1 MGKFLMRMEQ
11 KYGKYALNNLPL
23 LLVAFSAVGTLLQ
36 LVMPGIAEYL
46 YLNPYLVLHGQVWRL
61 FTWVLMPDYA
71 ISAGVGAQVMLDI
84 LLYVFILYCYYILGC
99 NLQFAMGKFR
109 FNLYIFSG
117 LFFTVIGS
125 FVLYGVGTL
134 QFAEIIEYLGENG
147 AKDVFTIYG
156 TTTVNGET
164 MYLPVVWFRQVSTSE
179 IKMSMLLAIAAI
191 YPDAVFR
198 INFLIPIKAKW
209 LGIFYAAV
217 MAYNFLLGNIA
228 TRIILVASLLNFIVF
243 FFATRDY
250 RRISPKEQ
258 KRKMEYRQKV
268 RQAQQAGNAAT
279 FQGRSVITR
288 HKCAIC
294 GRTELDDETLEF
306 RYCSKCEG
314 NYEYCSDHLYTHE
327 HVRRI
332 VPGQNITPEE

>member
-11 KYGKYALNNLPL
+11 KYGKYALDNLPL
-23 LLVAFSAVGTLLQ
+23 LLVGCSGIGYVLQ
-36 LVMPGIAEYL
+36 MILPGLVEYL
-46 YLNPYLVLHGQVWRL
+46 YLNPYLVLHGQIWRL
-61 FTWVLMPDYA
+61 FTWVLVPGSEFGSGIY
-71 ISAGVGAQVMLDI
+71 GMLMM
-84 LLYVFILYCYYILGC
+84 VFVLYCYYILGC

-117 LFFTVIGS
+117 LLFTVIGS
-125 FVLYGVGTL
+125 FILYGVGRL

-147 AKDVFTIYG
+147 ANDVFTMYG
-156 TTTVNGET
+156 TTVVDGQAVL
-164 MYLPVVWFRQVSTSE
+164 LPAYWFRQVSTSE
-179 IKMSMLLAIAAI
+179 LQMSMLLAIAAI

-209 LGIFYAAV
+209 LGIFYAAI
-217 MAYNFLLGNIA
+217 MIYSFLMGDISS
-228 TRIILVASLLNFIVF
+228 RIMLVSSLLNFIVF

-250 RRISPKEQ
+250 RRVSPKEQ

-268 RQAQQAGNAAT
+268 RQAQNAGNAAT
-279 FQGRSVITR
+279 YQGRAVITR
-288 HKCAIC
+288 HKCSIC
-294 GRTELDDETLEF
+294 GKTELDDETLEF

-314 NYEYCSDHLYTHE
+314 NFEYCSEHLYTHE

-332 VPGQNITPEE
+332 VPGAEIKPEE

>member
-1 MGKFLMRMEQ
+1 MGKFLMKMEQ
-11 KYGKYALNNLPL
+11 KYGKYALDNLPL
-23 LLVAFSAVGTLLQ
+23 YLVACSVIGYFLQ
-36 LVMPGIAEYL
+36 MVMPGLVEYL
-46 YLNPYLVLHGQVWRL
+46 YLNPYLVLQGQIWRL
-61 FTWVLMPDYA
+61 FTWVLVPDG
-71 ISAGVGAQVMLDI
+71 SFGSG
-84 LLYVFILYCYYILGC
+84 LYGMFMMALVLYCYYILGN

-109 FNLYIFSG
+109 YNIYIFSG
-117 LFFTVIGS
+117 LIFTVIGS
-125 FVLYGVGTL
+125 FVLYGVAQV
-134 QFAEIIEYLGENG
+134 QFAEVIEYLGEEG
-147 AKDVFTIYG
+147 AQNVFTMYG
-156 TTTVNGET
+156 TTVIEGKTVL
-164 MYLPVVWFRQVSTSE
+164 LPAYWFRQVTTDQ

-209 LGIFYAAV
+209 LGIFYAV
-217 MAYNFLLGNIA
+217 LMIYTFLMGDMATKIM
-228 TRIILVASLLNFIVF
+228 TVASLLNFIVF

-268 RQAQQAGNAAT
+268 HQAQKAGNTAT
-279 FQGRSVITR
+279 YQGRTVITR

-332 VPGQNITPEE
+332 VPGASIKPEE

>member
-23 LLVAFSAVGTLLQ
+23 LLVGCTGIGYVLQ
-36 LVMPGIAEYL
+36 MVLPGMVEYL
-46 YLNPYLVLHGQVWRL
+46 YLNPYLVLHGQIWRL
-61 FTWVLMPDYA
+61 FTWVLVPDGGFGSGIY
-71 ISAGVGAQVMLDI
+71 GMLMMI
-84 LLYVFILYCYYILGC
+84 FVLYCYYILGC

-117 LFFTVIGS
+117 LLFTVIGS
-125 FVLYGVGTL
+125 FVLYGVAAVR
-134 QFAEIIEYLGENG
+134 FAGVMEYLGESG
-147 AKDVFTIYG
+147 ANDVFTMYG
-156 TTTVNGET
+156 TTVVDGQAVL
-164 MYLPVVWFRQVSTSE
+164 LPAYWFRQISTSE

-209 LGIFYAAV
+209 LGIFYAAI
-217 MAYNFLLGNIA
+217 MAYSFLMGDISS
-228 TRIILVASLLNFIVF
+228 RIMLVSSILNFIVF

-279 FQGRSVITR
+279 YQGRTVITR
-288 HKCAIC
+288 HKCSIC
-294 GRTELDDETLEF
+294 GKTELDDETLEF

-314 NYEYCSDHLYTHE
+314 NFEYCSEHLYTHE

-332 VPGQNITPEE
+332 VPGAEIKPEE

>member
-1 MGKFLMRMEQ
+1 MGKFLMKMEQ
-11 KYGKYALNNLPL
+11 KYGKYALDNLPL
-23 LLVAFSAVGTLLQ
+23 LLVACSAVGYFLQ
-36 LVMPGIAEYL
+36 MALPELAGYL

-61 FTWVLMPDYA
+61 FTWVLVPDGGYGGGIGGMFMMA
-71 ISAGVGAQVMLDI
+71 FV
-84 LLYVFILYCYYILGC
+84 LYCYYMLGC

-109 FNLYIFSG
+109 YNLYIFSG
-117 LFFTVIGS
+117 LIFTVIGS
-125 FVLYGVGTL
+125 FILYGVACF
-134 QFAEIIEYLGENG
+134 QFAELIEYLGEDG
-147 AKDVFTIYG
+147 AKNVFTMLG
-156 TTTVNGET
+156 TTTMNGKT
-164 MYLPVVWFRQVSTSE
+164 VLLPAYWFRSISTSE

-209 LGIFYAAV
+209 LGIFYAV
-217 MAYNFLLGNIA
+217 IMAYSFLMGNISS
-228 TRIILVASLLNFIVF
+228 RIMLVASLLNFIVF

-250 RRISPKEQ
+250 RRVSPKEQ

-268 RQAQQAGNAAT
+268 RQAQNAGNAT
-279 FQGRSVITR
+279 TYQGRNVITR

-294 GRTELDDETLEF
+294 GRTELDDDTLEF

-314 NYEYCSDHLYTHE
+314 NYEYCSDHLFTHE

-332 VPGQNITPEE
+332 VPGQNIRPEE

>member
-1 MGKFLMRMEQ
+1 MGRFLMKMEQ
-11 KYGKYALNNLPL
+11 RYGKYALDNLPL
-23 LLVAFSAVGTLLQ
+23 ILVACSVVGYLLQ
-36 LVMPGIAEYL
+36 MALPGVVEYL
-46 YLNPYLVLHGQVWRL
+46 YLNPYLVLHGQIWRL
-61 FTWVLMPDYA
+61 FTWVLVPDGGFG
-71 ISAGVGAQVMLDI
+71 SG
-84 LLYVFILYCYYILGC
+84 LYGMFMMAFVLYCYYILGC

-117 LFFTVIGS
+117 LLFTVIGS
-125 FVLYGVGTL
+125 FVLYGVATF
-134 QFAEIIEYLGENG
+134 QFAEVIEYLGEDG
-147 AKDVFTIYG
+147 AKDVFTLYG
-156 TTTVNGET
+156 TTVINGET
-164 MYLPVVWFRQVSTSE
+164 MALPTYWFRQISTDY

-209 LGIFYAAV
+209 LGIFYV
-217 MAYNFLLGNIA
+217 VMMAYSVLMGNIA
-228 TRIILVASLLNFIVF
+228 SRIIIVASLLNFIVF

-268 RQAQQAGNAAT
+268 HQAQKAGNTAT
-279 FQGRSVITR
+279 YQGRMVITR

-314 NYEYCSDHLYTHE
+314 NFEYCSDHLYTHE

-332 VPGQNITPEE
+332 VPGATNKSEE

>member
-1 MGKFLMRMEQ
+1 MGKFLMKMEQ
-11 KYGKYALNNLPL
+11 KYGKYALDNLPL
-23 LLVAFSAVGTLLQ
+23 YLVACSVIGYFLQ
-36 LVMPGIAEYL
+36 MVMPGLVEYL
-46 YLNPYLVLHGQVWRL
+46 YLNPYLVLRGQIWRL
-61 FTWVLMPDYA
+61 FTWVLVPDG
-71 ISAGVGAQVMLDI
+71 SFGSG
-84 LLYVFILYCYYILGC
+84 LYGMFMMALVLYCYYILGN

-109 FNLYIFSG
+109 YNIYIFSG
-117 LFFTVIGS
+117 LIFTVIGS
-125 FVLYGVGTL
+125 FVLYGVAQV
-134 QFAEIIEYLGENG
+134 QFGEVIEYLGEEG
-147 AKDVFTIYG
+147 AQNVFTMYG
-156 TTTVNGET
+156 TTVIEGKTVL
-164 MYLPVVWFRQVSTSE
+164 LPAYWFRQVTTDQ

-209 LGIFYAAV
+209 LGIFYAV
-217 MAYNFLLGNIA
+217 LMIYTFLMGDMATKIM
-228 TRIILVASLLNFIVF
+228 TVASLLNFIVF

-268 RQAQQAGNAAT
+268 HQAQKAGNTAT
-279 FQGRSVITR
+279 YQGRTVITR

-332 VPGQNITPEE
+332 VPGASIKPEE

>member
-1 MGKFLMRMEQ
+1 MGKFLMKMEQ
-11 KYGKYALNNLPL
+11 KYGRYALDNLPL
-23 LLVAFSAVGTLLQ
+23 LLVACSGIGYFMQ
-36 LVMPGIAEYL
+36 IIMPGVVEYL
-46 YLNPYLVLHGQVWRL
+46 YLNPYLVLHGQIWRL
-61 FTWVLMPDYA
+61 FTWVLVPDGGFG
-71 ISAGVGAQVMLDI
+71 SGVYGLFMMAFV
-84 LLYVFILYCYYILGC
+84 LYCYYILGC

-125 FVLYGVGTL
+125 FVLYAVGTV
-134 QFAEIIEYLGENG
+134 QFAEVIEYLGTDG

-156 TTTVNGET
+156 TTVVNGKT
-164 MYLPVVWFRQVSTSE
+164 LPLPAYWFRQISTSE
-179 IKMSMLLAIAAI
+179 IKLSMLLAIAAI

-209 LGIFYAAV
+209 LGIFYAAI
-217 MAYNFLLGNIA
+217 MAYSFLMGDISS
-228 TRIILVASLLNFIVF
+228 RIMLVSSLLNFIVF

-250 RRISPKEQ
+250 RRVSPKEQ
-258 KRKMEYRQKV
+258 KRRMEYRQKV
-268 RQAQQAGNAAT
+268 RQAQNAGNAST
-279 FQGRSVITR
+279 YQGRAVITR

-314 NYEYCSDHLYTHE
+314 NFEYCSEHLYTHE

-332 VPGQNITPEE
+332 VPGTSITPEE

>member
-1 MGKFLMRMEQ
+1 MKMEQ
-11 KYGKYALNNLPL
+11 RYGKYALDNLPF
-23 LLVAFSAVGTLLQ
+23 LLVACSAIGYVLQ
-36 LVMPGIAEYL
+36 MILPGVVEYL
-46 YLNPYLVLHGQVWRL
+46 YLNPYLVLHGQIWRL
-61 FTWVLMPDYA
+61 FTWVLVPD
-71 ISAGVGAQVMLDI
+71 AGFGSGVYGIFMMAFV
-84 LLYVFILYCYYILGC
+84 LYCYYMLGC

-117 LFFTVIGS
+117 LLFTMIGS
-125 FVLYGVGTL
+125 FVLYGIGTV
-134 QFAEIIEYLGENG
+134 QFAKVIEYLGAEG

-156 TTTVNGET
+156 STVLDGKT
-164 MYLPVVWFRQVSTSE
+164 VLLPAYWFRQVSTSE

-209 LGIFYAAV
+209 LGIFYAAL
-217 MAYNFLLGNIA
+217 MAYSFLMGDISG
-228 TRIILVASLLNFIVF
+228 RIMLVSSLLNFIVF

-250 RRISPKEQ
+250 RRISPREQ

-268 RQAQQAGNAAT
+268 RQAQQAGNTAT
-279 FQGRSVITR
+279 FQGRTVITR

-314 NYEYCSDHLYTHE
+314 NYEYCSEHLYTHE

-332 VPGQNITPEE
+332 VPGQEIKPEE

>member
-23 LLVAFSAVGTLLQ
+23 LLVGCTGIGYVLQ
-36 LVMPGIAEYL
+36 MVLPGLVEYL
-46 YLNPYLVLHGQVWRL
+46 YLNPYLVLHGQIWRL
-61 FTWVLMPDYA
+61 FTWVLVPDGGFGSGIY
-71 ISAGVGAQVMLDI
+71 GMLMM
-84 LLYVFILYCYYILGC
+84 VFVLYCYYILGC

-117 LFFTVIGS
+117 LLFTVIGS
-125 FVLYGVGTL
+125 FILNGVASFRL
-134 QFAEIIEYLGENG
+134 AEVMEYLGENG
-147 AKDVFTIYG
+147 AYDVFTTYR
-156 TTTVNGET
+156 TTVVDGQAVL
-164 MYLPVVWFRQVSTSE
+164 LPAYWFRQVTTSE
-179 IKMSMLLAIAAI
+179 LKMSMLLAIAAI

-209 LGIFYAAV
+209 LGIFYAAI
-217 MAYNFLLGNIA
+217 MAYSFLMGDISS
-228 TRIILVASLLNFIVF
+228 RIMLASSLLNFIVF

-268 RQAQQAGNAAT
+268 RKAQQAGNTAT
-279 FQGRSVITR
+279 YQGRTVITR

-294 GRTELDDETLEF
+294 GKTELDDETLEF

-314 NYEYCSDHLYTHE
+314 NFEYCSEHLYTHE

-332 VPGQNITPEE
+332 VPGAEIKPEE

>member
-11 KYGKYALNNLPL
+11 KYGKYALDNLPL
-23 LLVAFSAVGTLLQ
+23 LLVACSGIGTLLRIV
-36 LVMPGIAEYL
+36 LPGIVEYL
-46 YLNPYLVLHGQVWRL
+46 YLNPYLVLHGQIWRL
-61 FTWVLMPDYA
+61 FTWVLVPDTI
-71 ISAGVGAQVMLDI
+71 ISFGNGAQMMLDMM
-84 LLYVFILYCYYILGC
+84 LYLFILYCYYILGN

-117 LFFTVIGS
+117 LLFTVIGS
-125 FVLYGVGTL
+125 FVLYGVASV
-134 QFAEIIEYLGENG
+134 QFAEIIEFLGEGG
-147 AKDVFTIYG
+147 ANDVFTIQSAI
-156 TTTVNGET
+156 TVEGEQLI
-164 MYLPVVWFRQVSTSE
+164 LPAVWFRQVTTDQ

-209 LGIFYAAV
+209 LGIFYAV
-217 MAYNFLLGNIA
+217 MMVYSFLMGDIA
-228 TRIILVASLLNFIVF
+228 SRIILVASLLNFIVF

-268 RQAQQAGNAAT
+268 RQARQAGNTAT
-279 FQGRSVITR
+279 YQGRTVITR

-294 GRTELDDETLEF
+294 GRTELDDENLEF

-314 NYEYCSDHLYTHE
+314 NYEYCTDHLYTHE

-332 VPGQNITPEE
+332 VPGQAVKPEE

>member
-1 MGKFLMRMEQ
+1 MGKFLMKMEQ
-11 KYGKYALNNLPL
+11 KYGKYALDNLPL
-23 LLVAFSAVGTLLQ
+23 YLVVCSVIGYFLQ
-36 LVMPGIAEYL
+36 MVMPGLVEYL
-46 YLNPYLVLHGQVWRL
+46 YLNPYLVLRGQIWRL
-61 FTWVLMPDYA
+61 FTWVLVPDG
-71 ISAGVGAQVMLDI
+71 SFGSG
-84 LLYVFILYCYYILGC
+84 LYGMFMMALVLYCYYILGN

-109 FNLYIFSG
+109 YNIYIFSG
-117 LFFTVIGS
+117 LIFTVIGS
-125 FVLYGVGTL
+125 FVLYGMAQV
-134 QFAEIIEYLGENG
+134 QFAEVIEYLGEEG
-147 AKDVFTIYG
+147 AQNVFTMYG
-156 TTTVNGET
+156 TTVIEGKTVL
-164 MYLPVVWFRQVSTSE
+164 LPAYWFRQVTTDQ

-209 LGIFYAAV
+209 LGIFYAV
-217 MAYNFLLGNIA
+217 LMIYTFLMGDMATKIM
-228 TRIILVASLLNFIVF
+228 TVASLLNFIVF

-268 RQAQQAGNAAT
+268 HQAQKAGNTAT
-279 FQGRSVITR
+279 YQGRTVITR

-332 VPGQNITPEE
+332 VPGASIKPEE

>member
-1 MGKFLMRMEQ
+1 MRMEQ
-11 KYGKYALNNLPL
+11 KYGKYAFDNLPL
-23 LLVAFSAVGTLLQ
+23 ALVVCSAIGYVLQ
-36 LVMPGIAEYL
+36 MILPGAVEYL
-46 YLNPYLVLHGQVWRL
+46 YLNPYLVLHGQIWRL
-61 FTWVLMPDYA
+61 FTWVLVPD
-71 ISAGVGAQVMLDI
+71 AGFGSGIYGIFMMAFV
-84 LLYVFILYCYYILGC
+84 LYCYYMLGC

-117 LFFTVIGS
+117 LFFAVIGS
-125 FVLYGVGTL
+125 FILYGVGTV
-134 QFAEIIEYLGENG
+134 QFAEIIEYLGADG

-156 TTTVNGET
+156 STTLNGKTVL
-164 MYLPVVWFRQVSTSE
+164 LPAYWFRQVSTSE
-179 IKMSMLLAIAAI
+179 IKMSLLLAIAAI
-191 YPDAVFR
+191 YPNAVFR

-209 LGIFYAAV
+209 LGIFYAAIMV
-217 MAYNFLLGNIA
+217 YSFLMGDIS
-228 TRIILVASLLNFIVF
+228 TRIMLVSSLLNFIVF

-268 RQAQQAGNAAT
+268 RQAQQAGNTAT
-279 FQGRSVITR
+279 FQGKNVITR

-314 NYEYCSDHLYTHE
+314 NYEYCSEHLYTHE

-332 VPGQNITPEE
+332 IPGQPVKPEE